1 MSDPISEAL
10 AAAPTANP
18 IDDSLAARIST
29 ACSSPTREILHHAW
43 VHDKS
48 GLRELLK
55 EPGSAS
61 CMDPSTRETPLH
73 AAIRACGPADPE
85 DTGSDG
91 EDGCVEEA
99 RDVMQELFFCGAI
112 WNDLDDND
120 ETPGCVALRLGRRGL
135 YEMCVDAGVRA
146 EMLLSLFDN
155 DGYEELDSED
165 EDAEMNGDDGTAIVE
180 PTEAQ
185 DGTESSDKA
194 LEQEG
199 NPASVAQ
206 ASAPT
211 EPDRDVN
218 SEDYLKAQVTYS
230 DGKLVDDGG
239 NGVMMAW
246 ETEIMRRS
254 VDALLPDLPAGA
266 RILNI
271 GFGMGI
277 VDGMFA
283 ATKPSRHHVIE
294 AHEAVLAY
302 AASKNADGSPACAF
316 GPEWEASGP
325 EEGAFKMYAGK
336 WQGILP
342 ELLVTGE
349 QYDAIYFDTFGEDY
363 TQLKLFFTE
372 FVPALLAE
380 GGRFSFFNGLGAD
393 RRVCYDVYTKV
404 VEMHTTEAAMDIEW
418 IEIPVDMKGMEEA
431 GKGEW
436 EGVRR
441 RYWTLDTYRLP
452 ICTML
457 S

>member
-1 MSDPISEAL
+1 M
-10 AAAPTANP
+10 AAKP
-18 IDDSLAARIST
+18 IDDSLAARIS
-29 ACSSPTREILHHAW
+29 ADCPSPTREILHHAW
-43 VHDKS
+43 AHDKS
-48 GLRELLK
+48 GLNGLLQ

-61 CMDPSTRETPLH
+61 CMDPATRETPLH

-85 DTGSDG
+85 DDGAEG

-99 RDVMQELFFCGAI
+99 REAMQELFFCGAI
-112 WNDLDDND
+112 WNDLDDHD
-120 ETPGCVALRLGRRGL
+120 ETAGCVALRLGRKGL
-135 YEMCVDAGVRA
+135 YELCVDAGVRA
-146 EMLLSLFDN
+146 EMLMSLLDN
-155 DGYEELDSED
+155 HGYEELDSED
-165 EDAEMNGDDGTAIVE
+165 EDIDMDEEDGTAAVE
-180 PTEAQ
+180 QAETHDSADATTNVAEEAP
-185 DGTESSDKA
+185 ESSPTSA
-194 LEQEG
+194 E
-199 NPASVAQ
+199 PA
-206 ASAPT
+206 
-211 EPDRDVN
+211 RDVN
-218 SEDYLKAQVTYS
+218 SEDYLKAQLTYS

-246 ETEIMRRS
+246 ETDIMRRS
-254 VDALLPDLPAGA
+254 VDALLPDLPSGA

-283 ATKPSRHHVIE
+283 ATKPSRHHIIE
-294 AHEAVLAY
+294 AHEGVLAY

-363 TQLKLFFTE
+363 GQLKLFFTE
-372 FVPALLAE
+372 FVPALLAD

-404 VEMHTTEAAMDIEW
+404 VEMHVTEAAMDIEW

-452 ICTML
+452 ICTLL